1 MKDLEQ
7 VRTALIAAFGGDA
20 SKLPMVNARLIL
32 RTGVSLTK
40 LDPRHVHDPKRVDA
54 VLFALREMGFDMES
68 RSMKT
73 KG

>member
-7 VRTALIAAFGGDA
+7 VRTALIAAFDGDV

-40 LDPRHVHDPKRVDA
+40 LDPRHVKDPKRVDA
-54 VLFALREMGFDMES
+54 VLMALREMGFEVAGS
-68 RSMKT
+68 SLKS